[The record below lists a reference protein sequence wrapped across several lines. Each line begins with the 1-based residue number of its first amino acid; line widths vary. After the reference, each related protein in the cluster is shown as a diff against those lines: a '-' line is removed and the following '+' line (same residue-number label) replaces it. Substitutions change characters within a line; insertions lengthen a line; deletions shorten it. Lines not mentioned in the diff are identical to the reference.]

1 MEMLA
6 KDDADSKGL
15 GLVGTMSDEML
26 TEALFW
32 RLVCNLRLS
41 PKEIEEWTLNDM
53 RKADAFM
60 SMQMD
65 YKRIWPV
72 YFDLSKDEDGSE
84 DPEAILEEGR
94 MRNN

>member
-1 MEMLA
+1 MA
-6 KDDADSKGL
+6 KDEIDSKGL

-41 PKEIEEWTLNDM
+41 PKEIESWTIGDM
-53 RKADAFM
+53 RKADSYMA
-60 SMQMD
+60 MQMD

-72 YFDLSKDEDGSE
+72 YYDLSRNDDDVE
-84 DPEAILEEGR
+84 DPEKILEESKKR
-94 MRNN
+94 KN

>member
-6 KDDADSKGL
+6 KDEKDSKGI

-41 PKEIEEWTLNDM
+41 PSEIDKWTIGEM
-53 RKADAFM
+53 RKADAFL
-60 SMQMD
+60 SMQTD
-65 YKRIWPV
+65 YKRVWPV
-72 YFDLSKDEDGSE
+72 YFEMSKDDEDNE
-84 DPEAILEEGR
+84 DPEKILKETE
-94 MRNN
+94 RNN